1 MARNAQFKIK
11 TIAMAAAVM
20 CATLP
25 AHGGEASQEEL
36 LKEMKRLSARLEKLE
51 KNNADLEKKL
61 QVRNEPLAPRVQ
73 ALEDYNIR
81 IEKSLASENV
91 SENEPELTARL
102 KAAEYQGLEM
112 QKSSKVIES
121 LDGIHAGAS
130 FTTVAQK
137 TSGTDNKDIHLNYR
151 TDITVSTP
159 AGTMGDATGMLFGHF
174 RIGQGKGAS
183 DALTAFSG
191 PNATAF
197 QLGTADLAD
206 TTAVMLAQA
215 WYQADIPLPI
225 GGFKPRSRETLTINF
240 GKMDPFGFFDQNAAA
255 NDEGR
260 QFLSS
265 IFVHNALLDNP
276 MAANVG
282 ADAYGFTPGVRL
294 SYLNEKS
301 KPENYRLSLGVF
313 GSGHGANFSQA
324 FTSPFIIAQ
333 AETRQ
338 VLFSGLAGNYRVYAW
353 HNGQAPTY
361 NRETVVHRGIGFNFD
376 QRLDD
381 YVTLFGRYGKGWG
394 EGQPFDQTVSMGA
407 EFGGSYWSRGG
418 DALGMAFGMNKVS
431 AGFSRD
437 SSSVDADGDGK
448 PDFGFHASG
457 SEKVMEIY
465 YRHRLNK
472 QFEVTPD
479 FQYILHPAG
488 NGDAPDVKI
497 LGARAQLMF

>member
-1 MARNAQFKIK
+1 MTPITRFRIK
-11 TIAMAAAVM
+11 TLPLALAAM

-25 AHGGEASQEEL
+25 AFAGDLAQTEFI
-36 LKEMKRLSARLEKLE
+36 KEMKRLSERLEKLE
-51 KNNADLEKKL
+51 RHNADLEKKL
-61 QVRNEPLAPRVQ
+61 QAQGDPLTPRVK
-73 ALEDYNIR
+73 ALEEYNTR
-81 IEKSLASENV
+81 IEKGLASENV

-102 KAAEYQGLEM
+102 KATEYQGLEM
-112 QKSSKVIES
+112 QKSSKVVES
-121 LDGIHAGAS
+121 LDGIKAGAS

-137 TSGTDNKDIHLNYR
+137 ASGIANKDTHLNYR

-159 AGTMGDATGMLFGHF
+159 AGTMGDTTGMLFGHF
-174 RIGQGKGAS
+174 RIGQGKGVS
-183 DALTAFSG
+183 DVLTAFSG

-215 WYQADIPLPI
+215 WYQADIPMPF
-225 GGFKPRSRETLTINF
+225 GGFKPRSRETLTVNF
-240 GKMDPFGFFDQNAAA
+240 GKMDPFGFFDQNHAA

-313 GSGHGANFSQA
+313 GAGQGANFSQA
-324 FTSPFIIAQ
+324 FTSPFVIAQ

-338 VLFSGLAGNYRVYAW
+338 IFSGLAGNYRVYAW
-353 HNGQAPTY
+353 RNGQAPSY
-361 NRETVVHRGIGFNFD
+361 SGETVSHRGVGFNFD

-381 YVTLFGRYGKGWG
+381 YITLFGRYGKGWG
-394 EGQPFDQTVSMGA
+394 EGHPFDQTLSLGA
-407 EFGGSYWSRGG
+407 EFGGSYWDRGG
-418 DALGMAFGMNKVS
+418 DALGVAFGANKVS
-431 AGFSRD
+431 ADFQRD
-437 SSSVDADGDGK
+437 SASVDADGDGN
-448 PDFGFHASG
+448 PDFGFQASG
-457 SEKVMEIY
+457 AEKVMEIY
-465 YRHRLNK
+465 YRYRLNN
-472 QFEVTPD
+472 QFEITPD
-479 FQYILHPAG
+479 FQYIQNPAG
-488 NGDAPDVKI
+488 NGDAENVKI
-497 LGARAQLMF
+497 FGARAQLMF

>member
-1 MARNAQFKIK
+1 MDQRARLKIK
-11 TIAMAAAVM
+11 TLVLAASVM
-20 CATLP
+20 CTALP
-25 AHGGEASQEEL
+25 VHGGEVSPDEL
-36 LKEMKRLSARLEKLE
+36 LKEMKRLTDRMVQLEKR
-51 KNNADLEKKL
+51 NADLEKKL
-61 QVRNEPLAPRVQ
+61 QVQNEPLAPRVK
-73 ALEDYNIR
+73 ALEEYNAR
-81 IEKSLASENV
+81 VVNGLASENI
-91 SENEPELTARL
+91 SENELELTARL
-102 KAAEYQGLEM
+102 KAAEYQGLEI

-137 TSGTDNKDIHLNYR
+137 TSGVDNKDVHLNYR

-159 AGTMGDATGMLFGHF
+159 AGTMGDTTGMLFGHF

-183 DALTAFSG
+183 DVLTAFSG

-301 KPENYRLSLGVF
+301 KPENYRLSIGVF
-313 GSGHGANFSQA
+313 GAGHGANFSQA

-338 VLFSGLAGNYRVYAW
+338 VFFSGLSGNYRAYAW
-353 HNGQAPTY
+353 RNGQAPSY
-361 NRETVVHRGIGFNFD
+361 NGETVSHRGAGFNFD

-381 YVTLFGRYGKGWG
+381 YITVFGRYGKGWG
-394 EGQPFDQTVSMGA
+394 EGHPFDQTISLGA
-407 EFGGSYWSRGG
+407 EFGGSYWDRGG
-418 DALGMAFGMNKVS
+418 DAIGLAVGANKVS
-431 AGFSRD
+431 ASFKRD
-437 SSSVDADGDGK
+437 SASMDADGDGK
-448 PDFGFHASG
+448 PDFGFQSSG

-465 YRHRLNK
+465 YRYRLNR
-472 QFEVTPD
+472 QFEITPD
-479 FQYILHPAG
+479 LQYIQNPAG

>member
-1 MARNAQFKIK
+1 MALRISFRMKTVALAVAGLCAAGPACAGDTSQAELIK
-11 TIAMAAAVM
+11 
-20 CATLP
+20 
-25 AHGGEASQEEL
+25 EL
-36 LKEMKRLSARLEKLE
+36 RRLSERLEKLE
-51 KNNADLEKKL
+51 KHNADLERKL
-61 QVRNEPLAPRVQ
+61 QSQGEPLAPRVK
-73 ALEDYNIR
+73 ALEDYTAR
-81 IEKSLASENV
+81 IEKGLASENV

-112 QKSSKVIES
+112 QKSSKVVES
-121 LDGIHAGAS
+121 LDGIKAGAS

-137 TSGTDNKDIHLNYR
+137 ASGIENRDTHLNYR

-159 AGTMGDATGMLFGHF
+159 AGTMGDTTGMLFGHF
-174 RIGQGKGAS
+174 RIGQGKGVS
-183 DALTAFSG
+183 DVLTAFAG

-215 WYQADIPLPI
+215 WYQADIPLPV

-240 GKMDPFGFFDQNAAA
+240 GKMDPFGFFDQNRAA

-282 ADAYGFTPGVRL
+282 ADAYGFTPGMRV

-313 GSGHGANFSQA
+313 GAGQGANFSQA

-333 AETRQ
+333 AETKQ
-338 VLFSGLAGNYRVYAW
+338 MFYGLEGNYRAYAW
-353 HNGQAPTY
+353 RNGQAPTY
-361 NRETVVHRGIGFNFD
+361 NGDTASHRGLGFNFD
-376 QRLDD
+376 QRLGD
-381 YVTLFGRYGKGWG
+381 YTILFGRYGKGWG
-394 EGQPFDQTVSMGA
+394 EGHPFDQTLSLGA
-407 EFGGSYWSRGG
+407 EFGGSYWNRGG
-418 DALGMAFGMNKVS
+418 DALGMALGANKVS
-431 AGFSRD
+431 TDFRRD
-437 SSSVDADGDGK
+437 SANVDADGDGD
-448 PDFGFHASG
+448 PDFGFQASG
-457 SEKVMEIY
+457 AEKVMELY
-465 YRHRLNK
+465 YRYRLNS
-472 QFEVTPD
+472 QFEITPD
-479 FQYILHPAG
+479 FQYIHHPAG
-488 NGDAPDVKI
+488 NGTAPSVRI